1 MFFLF
6 FDREIII
13 WALGRA
19 SLVVLERRC
28 LLARCYLLYSWN
40 SEFSVRLQD
49 VIPSAGL
56 MNLM

>member
-19 SLVVLERRC
+19 SLVVLE
-28 LLARCYLLYSWN
+28 RCYLLYSWN